1 MEEKNI
7 IEIALKYKHSLGLNV
22 LPVKVM
28 WNDNKKKYDKKPLVP
43 WRELETRE
51 VTDEEIKK
59 WWTQYPDAGIGAV
72 VGNIS
77 KGVVV
82 IDCDSAAA
90 IEAFDQLIP
99 DSLII
104 PCSKSI
110 SGARHYFFSADKA
123 CPKKTRFYR
132 DMDFQGENSLI
143 TLPPTRGKNGDHYS
157 WICEPITKKD
167 FPSLAEVFLNNS
179 NSSNSNIINNNL
191 YRELVSL
198 YTQPDNVSNLQVPT
212 NLTSANSG
220 NIFEAGKR
228 DDNLYHIAHGLY
240 RAGNQEDY
248 IKQVLRAIVWSW
260 GERDERWISDKVKSV
275 MQRSDVKS
283 RNVQNE
289 IKEYI
294 LIQKSLTEPYVVLT
308 ECLQSLQLLT
318 REAKNAA
325 YSAFT
330 RLCQEGNLIVKQ
342 QDKRG
347 IYRIL
352 YNEKD
357 VAKMDLTTESEVNEI
372 DVKMPLDLNRLCV
385 ISPGN
390 ICVVAGSKSS
400 GKTAMLMNIALFN
413 QHNFDVIY
421 LNSEMSETEFK
432 KRMKRF
438 APLSDWKI
446 TGYKCHNN
454 FDDYITGEPGKIY
467 IVDYLEVHKDFYDI
481 ATPIRKIHEK
491 LGDSVCFIGIQM
503 KTGGVLGRGGEF
515 SAEKARLYITM
526 DYQEDELQTKVTIY
540 DAKEPRP
547 PHDNVRGLWRMVKI
561 INGASLSINPQRG
574 WGRGDKEDSYGTR
587 EDNGIKQRHGS

>member
-1 MEEKNI
+1 METNM
-7 IEIALKYKHSLGLNV
+7 IEVAMKYKHTLGLNV
-22 LPVKVM
+22 LPVKVT

-43 WRELETRE
+43 WQELQSRE
-51 VTDEEIKK
+51 VTDEEIKQ

-72 VGNIS
+72 VGSVSN
-77 KGVVV
+77 GVVV
-82 IDCDSAAA
+82 IDCDSDSAV
-90 IEAFDQLIP
+90 EAFDELIP
-99 DSLII
+99 DSVIV

-110 SGARHYFFSADKA
+110 SGARHYFFSADRA
-123 CPKKTRFYR
+123 CQKKVRFYR

-143 TLPPTRGKNGDHYS
+143 TLPPTRGKNGDAYE
-157 WICEPITKKD
+157 WICEPVLKND
-167 FPSLAEVFLNNS
+167 FPNLTSIFLKESNS
-179 NSSNSNIINNNL
+179 NSTIINNNL
-191 YRELVSL
+191 YRELVNL
-198 YTQPDNVSNLQVPT
+198 HNQPDSMSNQHVLT
-212 NLTSANSG
+212 NLTSTNKN
-220 NIFEAGKR
+220 NIFEEGQR

-240 RAGNQEDY
+240 KAGNQEDY
-248 IKQVLRAIVWSW
+248 IKQVLRAIIWSW
-260 GERDERWISDKVKSV
+260 GERDEKWISNKIKSV
-275 MQRSDVKS
+275 VQRSDVKS
-283 RNVQNE
+283 RNIQNE

-294 LIQKSLTEPYVVLT
+294 LIQKELTEPNILLT
-308 ECLQSLQLLT
+308 ECLQTLQLLT
-318 REAKNAA
+318 KEARSAA
-325 YSAFT
+325 YVAFS

-347 IYRIL
+347 VYRIL

-357 VAKMDLTTESEVNEI
+357 VARMDLTTESAVNEI
-372 DVKMPLDLNRLCV
+372 DIKLPLDLSRLCV

-400 GKTAMLMNIALFN
+400 GKTAMLMNIAQFN
-413 QHNFDVIY
+413 QYDFEVIY

-454 FDDYITGEPGKIY
+454 FDDYINGAPGRIY

-515 SAEKARLYITM
+515 SAEKARLYLTM
-526 DYQEDELQTKVTIY
+526 DFHEEELQTKVTIY

-547 PHDNVRGLWRMVKI
+547 PYENVRGLSRMVKI
-561 INGASLSINPQRG
+561 LNGASLSVNPQKGWSRG
-574 WGRGDKEDSYGTR
+574 GEDKEEKKNKTSNYG
-587 EDNGIKQRHGS
+587 KSLF